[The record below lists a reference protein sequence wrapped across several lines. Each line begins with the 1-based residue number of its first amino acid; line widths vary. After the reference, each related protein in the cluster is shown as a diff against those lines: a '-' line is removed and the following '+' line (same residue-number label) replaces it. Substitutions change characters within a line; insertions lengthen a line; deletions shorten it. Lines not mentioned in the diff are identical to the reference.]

1 MSEKDR
7 EREIQPDELQVPQEE
22 APAPERPTLDSRQMG
37 TLTRLLRTMY
47 PHEQFPDGPYE
58 RCAEV
63 VRDSAETDLVA
74 ELTRL
79 DELAGGSFTDASEAS
94 LRELVDGLGQDSA
107 IVAVH
112 SVAINVLYDDHE
124 VWTILGYEGS
134 SFDKGGYISR
144 GFDDLD
150 WLPEPRIT
158 EYEGEGRVQN
168 VPMDKTAG
176 GKQ

>member
-1 MSEKDR
+1 MTDDAR
-7 EREIQPDELQVPQEE
+7 EPEIEPDELQVPQED
-22 APAPERPTLDSRQMG
+22 APDPPRPTLDDDQMA
-37 TLTRLLRTMY
+37 TVTRLLRVMY

-63 VRDSAETDLVA
+63 VRDSAEIDLVA
-74 ELTRL
+74 GLAGL
-79 DELAGGSFTDASEAS
+79 DELAGGSFRNADDAS
-94 LRELVDGLGQDSA
+94 LRQLVDALVQNET

-112 SVAINVLYDDHE
+112 SVAVNVLYDDHE

-134 SFDKGGYISR
+134 SFDKGGYIDR

-158 EYEGEGRVQN
+158 EYEGQGRVEN
-168 VPMDKTAG
+168 VPVTENAG
-176 GKQ
+176 GN